1 MLLGGIRYL
10 LPVIETAH
18 KLGAYVITAD
28 YLPDNIAHKFSDEYV
43 NVSIIDREAVLKV
56 AQEKQIDGILSFGV
70 DPGVLTAAYVADKMG
85 LAFPPLASVEILQ
98 NKDKFRDFLAR
109 NGFNCPWHKGYASK
123 EEAMKEW
130 RSGGVG
136 SGGVREFPVIVKPVD
151 SAGSKGCRR
160 VDSFD
165 ELSEAIDGAIAES
178 HNGRFIIEQFLER
191 VGHSSDTDC
200 FSIDDELVY
209 CSFDCQYFDAKANNP
224 YTPSGYSWPS
234 DMPAEAQRELRN
246 ELSRLVKLL
255 HMGTSIYNVETRVAS
270 DGKPYIMEFTPR
282 GGGNRLS
289 EILGM
294 AAGQDLISNCV
305 RAALRLPVAPMT
317 DPVYDGHWAEV
328 IVHSNKGG
336 KYAGLQIPQDFK
348 AAHVVQEDMWVKPG
362 DMVEEFTGA
371 NKTIG
376 TLVLRFDTHAE
387 AERALDTVDEWLR
400 VEVAE

>member
-1 MLLGGIRYL
+1 MSGG
-10 LPVIETAH
+10 V
-18 KLGAYVITAD
+18 
-28 YLPDNIAHKFSDEYV
+28 
-43 NVSIIDREAVLKV
+43 
-56 AQEKQIDGILSFGV
+56 
-70 DPGVLTAAYVADKMG
+70 
-85 LAFPPLASVEILQ
+85 
-98 NKDKFRDFLAR
+98 
-109 NGFNCPWHKGYASK
+109 
-123 EEAMKEW
+123 
-130 RSGGVG
+130 RSGGVE
-136 SGGVREFPVIVKPVD
+136 RFPVIVKPVD

-165 ELSEAIDGAIAES
+165 ELSDAIDSAISES

-234 DMPAEAQRELRN
+234 DMSTDAQRELRS

-305 RAALRLPVAPMT
+305 RAALRLPVVPMT

-336 KYAGLQIPQDFK
+336 KYAGLQMPPDFK
-348 AAHVVQEDMWVKPG
+348 VAHVVQEDMWVKPG

-387 AERALDTVDEWLR
+387 AERALDTVDEWLK
-400 VEVAE
+400 VEVS